1 MTIKGIINKRSMIQS
16 TNHNKGYTLIEL
28 MVVVGIIAL
37 LLALSLNGLYNLIQW
52 NKLNTAA
59 ALLSS
64 GLKNSQ
70 SRAFYEGVYY
80 KLQFWPTLDRYRIYK
95 QTELIDDIILKDID
109 LFNTNFTDNNLYF
122 YPNGVPSMGG
132 TVTLKNKRGKI
143 LYVIMTPV
151 TARVRVSPEPPEN
164 W

>member
-1 MTIKGIINKRSMIQS
+1 MIHS
-16 TNHNKGYTLIEL
+16 TNRNKGYTLIEL
-28 MVVVGIIAL
+28 MVVVGIISL
-37 LLALSLNGLYNLIQW
+37 LLGLGINGLDYLIQW
-52 NKLNTAA
+52 NKLNTTA

-64 GLKNSQ
+64 ELKNTQ

-80 KLQFWPTLDRYRIYK
+80 KLQFWPTLDRYRVYK

-109 LFNTNFTDNNLYF
+109 LFNTNFTDDNVYF

>member
-1 MTIKGIINKRSMIQS
+1 MIHS
-16 TNHNKGYTLIEL
+16 TNRNKGYALIEL

-37 LLALSLNGLYNLIQW
+37 LIGLSINGIDYLIQW
-52 NKLNTAA
+52 SKLNTAA

-64 GLKNSQ
+64 ELKNIQ

-80 KLQFWPTLDRYRIYK
+80 KLQFLPTLDRYRIYK
-95 QTELIDDIILKDID
+95 QTELIDDIILKDVD
-109 LFNTNFTDNNLYF
+109 LFHSNFTDGKVYF
-122 YPNGVPSMGG
+122 YPNGVPNMGG

-151 TARVRVSPEPPEN
+151 TARVRVSPDPPEN

>member
-1 MTIKGIINKRSMIQS
+1 MIRS
-16 TNHNKGYTLIEL
+16 NNRNKGFTLIEL
-28 MVVVGIIAL
+28 MVVIGIITL
-37 LLALSLNGLYNLIQW
+37 LLVLSINGISSLIQW
-52 NKLNTAA
+52 SKLNTAA

-64 GLKNSQ
+64 ELKNTQ

-80 KLQFWPTLDRYRIYK
+80 KIEFQPTFNYPTLNKYK
-95 QTELIDDIILKDID
+95 IFKKSELCKEIKLEGVE
-109 LFNTNFTDNNLYF
+109 LFKTNFTDNRVRF

-151 TARVRVSPEPPEN
+151 TARVRVSTEPPEN

>member
-1 MTIKGIINKRSMIQS
+1 MKRSN
-16 TNHNKGYTLIEL
+16 NHNKGYTLIEL
-28 MVVVGIIAL
+28 MVVVGIISL
-37 LLALSLNGLYNLIQW
+37 LLGLSINGLDYLIQW

-64 GLKNSQ
+64 ELKNTQ

-80 KLQFWPTLDRYRIYK
+80 KLQFWPTLDRYRVYK
-95 QTELIDDIILKDID
+95 QTELIDDITLKDID
-109 LFNTNFTDNNLYF
+109 LFNTNFTDSNLYF

-132 TVTLKNKRGKI
+132 TVTLKNKRGKV

>member
-1 MTIKGIINKRSMIQS
+1 MKRS

-28 MVVVGIIAL
+28 MVVVVIVSL
-37 LLALSLNGLYNLIQW
+37 LLGLGVSGLDYLIQW
-52 NKLNTAA
+52 NKLNVTAG
-59 ALLSS
+59 LLSS
-64 GLKNSQ
+64 ELKNIQ

-80 KLQFWPTLDRYRIYK
+80 KLQFLPSLDKYKIYK
-95 QTELIDDIILKDID
+95 KTELIDDIILKDID
-109 LFNTNFTDNNLYF
+109 LFNTNFTNNIIYF

-132 TVTLKNKRGKI
+132 TITLKNKRGKI

-151 TARVRVSPEPPEN
+151 TARVRVSPDPPEN

>member
-1 MTIKGIINKRSMIQS
+1 MIHS

-28 MVVVGIIAL
+28 MVVVGIISL
-37 LLALSLNGLYNLIQW
+37 LLGLGINGLDYLIQW

-59 ALLSS
+59 AILSS
-64 GLKNSQ
+64 ELKNTQ

-80 KLQFWPTLDRYRIYK
+80 KLQFWPTLDRYRVYK

-132 TVTLKNKRGKI
+132 TVTLKNKREKV
-143 LYVIMTPV
+143 LYIIMTPV
-151 TARVRVSPEPPEN
+151 TARVRVNPEPPEN

>member
-1 MTIKGIINKRSMIQS
+1 MIHS
-16 TNHNKGYTLIEL
+16 TNHKKGYTLIEL
-28 MVVVGIIAL
+28 MVVIVIISL
-37 LLALSLNGLYNLIQW
+37 LLGLGINGLDYLIQW
-52 NKLNTAA
+52 NKLNVTA

-64 GLKNSQ
+64 ELKNIQ

-80 KLQFWPTLDRYRIYK
+80 KLQFLPSLDKYRIYK

-109 LFNTNFTDNNLYF
+109 LFNSNFTNNNIYF
-122 YPNGVPSMGG
+122 YPNGVPNMGG
-132 TVTLKNKRGKI
+132 TVTLKNKRGKV

>member
-1 MTIKGIINKRSMIQS
+1 MKRS
-16 TNHNKGYTLIEL
+16 TNHNKGYTLIEI
-28 MVVVGIIAL
+28 MVVVGIISL
-37 LLALSLNGLYNLIQW
+37 LLGLGINGLDYLIQL
-52 NKLNTAA
+52 NKLNVTAG
-59 ALLSS
+59 LLSS
-64 GLKNSQ
+64 ELKNTQ
-70 SRAFYEGVYY
+70 SRAFYEGVYF
-80 KLQFWPTLDRYRIYK
+80 KLQFMPSLDRYRIYK

-132 TVTLKNKRGKI
+132 TVTLKNKRGKV

-151 TARVRVSPEPPEN
+151 TARVRVSTEPPEN

>member
-1 MTIKGIINKRSMIQS
+1 MKRS

-37 LLALSLNGLYNLIQW
+37 ILGLSLNGLDYLIQY
-52 NKLNTAA
+52 NKLATAA
-59 ALLSS
+59 AILSS
-64 GLKNSQ
+64 ELKSAQ
-70 SRAFYEGVYY
+70 AMAFYEGVYY
-80 KLQFWPTLDRYRIYK
+80 KIEFYATFNCPTLNKYK
-95 QTELIDDIILKDID
+95 IFKESELCKEVKLEGVE
-109 LFNTNFTDNNLYF
+109 LFKTNFTNNKVFF
-122 YPNGVPSMGG
+122 YPNGVPGQGG

>member
-1 MTIKGIINKRSMIQS
+1 MIHS
-16 TNHNKGYTLIEL
+16 TNQNRTKGYTLIEL
-28 MVVVGIIAL
+28 MVVVGIISL
-37 LLALSLNGLYNLIQW
+37 LLGLSINGISSLIQW
-52 NKLNTAA
+52 SKLNRAA

-64 GLKNSQ
+64 ELKNSQ

-95 QTELIDDIILKDID
+95 QTELTDDIILRDID

-122 YPNGVPSMGG
+122 YPSGVPSMGG
-132 TVTLKNKRGKI
+132 TVTLKNKRGKV

-151 TARVRVSPEPPEN
+151 TARVRVSPEPPDN

>member
-1 MTIKGIINKRSMIQS
+1 MIHS
-16 TNHNKGYTLIEL
+16 TNRTKGFTLIEL

-37 LLALSLNGLYNLIQW
+37 LLGLSLNGLDYLIQW

-64 GLKNSQ
+64 ELKNTQ
-70 SRAFYEGVYY
+70 SRAFYEGVWY
-80 KLQFWPTLDRYRIYK
+80 KIEFRVFSDKYIVYK
-95 QTELIDDIILKDID
+95 QTKLYKDVQLEDID
-109 LFNTNFTDNNLYF
+109 LFNSNFTDNKVYF

-132 TVTLKNKRGKI
+132 TVTLKNRRGKV

-151 TARVRVSPEPPEN
+151 TAQVRVSPDPPEN

>member
-1 MTIKGIINKRSMIQS
+1 MKRS
-16 TNHNKGYTLIEL
+16 TNHKKGYTLIEL
-28 MVVVGIIAL
+28 MVVVGIISL
-37 LLALSLNGLYNLIQW
+37 LLGLGINGLDYLIQW
-52 NKLNTAA
+52 NKLNTEA

-64 GLKNSQ
+64 ELKNTQ

-80 KLQFWPTLDRYRIYK
+80 KLQFWLSLDRYRIYK
-95 QTELIDDIILKDID
+95 QTELIDDIVLKDID
-109 LFNTNFTDNNLYF
+109 LFNTNFTNNQVFF

-132 TVTLKNKRGKI
+132 TITLKNKIGKV

-151 TARVRVSPEPPEN
+151 TARVRVSSSPPEN

>member
-1 MTIKGIINKRSMIQS
+1 MIHSNNRS
-16 TNHNKGYTLIEL
+16 KGYTFIEL
-28 MVVVGIIAL
+28 MVVVGIISL
-37 LLALSLNGLYNLIQW
+37 LLGLPLNGLYNLIQW
-52 NKLNTAA
+52 SKLNTAA

-64 GLKNSQ
+64 ELKNTQ

-80 KLQFWPTLDRYRIYK
+80 KLQFWPSLDRYRIYE

-109 LFNTNFTDNNLYF
+109 LFNTNFTDDNVYF
-122 YPNGVPSMGG
+122 YPNGVPGQGG
-132 TVTLKNKRGKI
+132 TVTLKNKIGKI

>member
-1 MTIKGIINKRSMIQS
+1 MIHS
-16 TNHNKGYTLIEL
+16 TNRNKGYTLIEL
-28 MVVVGIIAL
+28 MVVVGIITL
-37 LLALSLNGLYNLIQW
+37 LLGLGINGLDYLIQW

-64 GLKNSQ
+64 ELKNTQ
-70 SRAFYEGVYY
+70 SKAFYEGVYY

-109 LFNTNFTDNNLYF
+109 LFNANFTDNNLYF

-132 TVTLKNKRGKI
+132 TITFKNKRGKI

-151 TARVRVSPEPPEN
+151 TARVRVSPKPPDN

>member
-1 MTIKGIINKRSMIQS
+1 MKRS
-16 TNHNKGYTLIEL
+16 TNRNKGYTLIEL
-28 MVVVGIIAL
+28 MVVIGIISL
-37 LLALSLNGLYNLIQW
+37 LLGLSINGLDYLIQW
-52 NKLNTAA
+52 NKLNTTA

-64 GLKNSQ
+64 ELKNTQ

-80 KLQFWPTLDRYRIYK
+80 KIEFYTTFDSPTLNRYRIYK
-95 QTELIDDIILKDID
+95 QTEICEEIRLKDVE
-109 LFNTNFTDNNLYF
+109 LFKTNFTDNKVYF

-132 TVTLKNKRGKI
+132 TITLKNKRGKI

-151 TARVRVSPEPPEN
+151 TARVRVSRDPPEN

>member
-1 MTIKGIINKRSMIQS
+1 MIHS
-16 TNHNKGYTLIEL
+16 NNRNKGFTLIEL
-28 MVVVGIIAL
+28 MVVVGIISL
-37 LLALSLNGLYNLIQW
+37 LLGLGINGLDYLIQW

-64 GLKNSQ
+64 ELKNTQ
-70 SRAFYEGVYY
+70 SRAFYEGVWY
-80 KLQFWPTLDRYRIYK
+80 KIEFRTTFNWPTSSNKYKIFKESELYREIK
-95 QTELIDDIILKDID
+95 LEGVE
-109 LFNTNFTDNNLYF
+109 LFNTNFTNNNLYF

-132 TVTLKNKRGKI
+132 TVTLKNRRGKV

>member
-1 MTIKGIINKRSMIQS
+1 MKHSNS
-16 TNHNKGYTLIEL
+16 HNKGYTLIGL
-28 MVVVGIIAL
+28 MVVVGIRSL
-37 LLALSLNGLYNLIQW
+37 LLAFSINALYNLQQW
-52 NKLNTAA
+52 NKLSTAA

-64 GLKNSQ
+64 ELKNTQ

-95 QTELIDDIILKDID
+95 QSELIEDIQLKDVN

-132 TVTLKNKRGKI
+132 TITLKNKRGKI

-151 TARVRVSPEPPEN
+151 TARVRVSPNPPEN

>member
-1 MTIKGIINKRSMIQS
+1 MIHSINR
-16 TNHNKGYTLIEL
+16 TKGYTLIEL
-28 MVVVGIIAL
+28 MVVVVIISL
-37 LLALSLNGLYNLIQW
+37 LLGLGINGLDYLIQL
-52 NKLNTAA
+52 NKLNTTAA
-59 ALLSS
+59 MLSS
-64 GLKNSQ
+64 ELKNIQ
-70 SRAFYEGVYY
+70 SKAFYVGVYY

-95 QTELIDDIILKDID
+95 QAELIADIILQDID

-122 YPNGVPSMGG
+122 YPNGVPGQGG

-151 TARVRVSPEPPEN
+151 TARVRVSSEPPDN

>member
-1 MTIKGIINKRSMIQS
+1 MIHS
-16 TNHNKGYTLIEL
+16 TNQNRTKGYTLIEL
-28 MVVVGIIAL
+28 MVVVVIVSL
-37 LLALSLNGLYNLIQW
+37 LLGLGINGLDYLMQW
-52 NKLNTAA
+52 SKLSTAA
-59 ALLSS
+59 AFLSS
-64 GLKNSQ
+64 ELKMTQ

-80 KLQFWPTLDRYRIYK
+80 KLQFWPTLDRYRVYR
-95 QTELIDDIILKDID
+95 QTELINDTILKDID
-109 LFNTNFTDNNLYF
+109 LFNTNFINNNIYF

-151 TARVRVSPEPPEN
+151 TARVRVSPNPPEN

>member
-1 MTIKGIINKRSMIQS
+1 MKRS

-28 MVVVGIIAL
+28 MVVVGIISL
-37 LLALSLNGLYNLIQW
+37 LLGLVISGLDYLIQW

-64 GLKNSQ
+64 ELKNTQ
-70 SRAFYEGVYY
+70 SRAFYEGAYY
-80 KLQFWPTLDRYRIYK
+80 KIEFYATFDCPTLNKYRIYK
-95 QTELIDDIILKDID
+95 QTELYKEIKLESVE
-109 LFNTNFTDNNLYF
+109 LFKTNFTNNKVFF

>member
-1 MTIKGIINKRSMIQS
+1 MKHS
-16 TNHNKGYTLIEL
+16 TNRNKGYTLIEL
-28 MVVVGIIAL
+28 MVVVGIIIL
-37 LLALSLNGLYNLIQW
+37 LLGLSLNGLNNLIQW

-64 GLKNSQ
+64 ELKNTQ

-80 KLQFWPTLDRYRIYK
+80 KIEFYATFDCPTLNRYRIYK
-95 QTELIDDIILKDID
+95 QTELCEEIRLEGVE
-109 LFNTNFTDNNLYF
+109 LFKTNFTNNKVFF

-132 TVTLKNKRGKI
+132 TVTLKNKRGKLI
-143 LYVIMTPV
+143 YVIMTPV
-151 TARVRVSPEPPEN
+151 TARVRISPTPPEN

>member
-1 MTIKGIINKRSMIQS
+1 MIHS
-16 TNHNKGYTLIEL
+16 NNRTKGYTLIEL
-28 MVVVGIIAL
+28 MVVIGIISL
-37 LLALSLNGLYNLIQW
+37 LLGLGINGLYNLMQW

-64 GLKNSQ
+64 ELKNAQ

-80 KLQFWPTLDRYRIYK
+80 KLQFWPSLDRYRVYK
-95 QTELIDDIILKDID
+95 QTELVDDIILKDID

-122 YPNGVPSMGG
+122 YPNGVPSQGG
-132 TVTLKNKRGKI
+132 TVTLKNKKGKV

-151 TARVRVSPEPPEN
+151 TGRVRVSAEPSEN
-164 W
+164 

>member
-1 MTIKGIINKRSMIQS
+1 MIHS
-16 TNHNKGYTLIEL
+16 TNRNKGYTLIEL
-28 MVVVGIIAL
+28 MVVVGIISL
-37 LLALSLNGLYNLIQW
+37 LLGLGINGLDYLIQW

-59 ALLSS
+59 GLLSS
-64 GLKNSQ
+64 ELKNTQ
-70 SRAFYEGVYY
+70 SRAFYEGVWY
-80 KLQFWPTLDRYRIYK
+80 KIDFWESLDRYRIYK
-95 QTELIDDIILKDID
+95 QTEVYKDIQLEDID
-109 LFNTNFTDNNLYF
+109 LFNSNFTDDKVYF

-151 TARVRVSPEPPEN
+151 TARVRVSTEPPEN